1 MFQKIYS
8 SLVVC
13 FALVGCNNYEFPESP
28 YATVTKVAATLS
40 ANGVSL
46 EAQTRTHGDLSVV
59 RHGFV
64 WATRENLA
72 IETDDHIDFG
82 ASEKPG
88 SFRYI
93 ISEGLETNT
102 RYYVKAFVFD
112 GKNLVYS
119 EVTEFTR

>member
-1 MFQKIYS
+1 MLKKIYCAFT
-8 SLVVC
+8 LC
-13 FALVGCNNYEFPESP
+13 FVLFSCDSYEFPESP
-28 YATVTKVAATLS
+28 YATVTKVIAAS
-40 ANGVSL
+40 SSDGVSL
-46 EAQTRTHGDLSVV
+46 EAQTRTHGNLSVV

-64 WATRENLA
+64 WATRENLS

-88 SFRYI
+88 AFQYT
-93 ISEGLETNT
+93 ISEGLVTNT

-112 GKNLVYS
+112 GKHLVYG